1 MGLEELIAKM
11 YETNTNLPLGYG
23 QLWNNTY
30 KPAFDFQNQMGTNN
44 ANFQSS
50 QGNNRAG
57 VAQSGIGAT
66 GNIATA
72 GIGAMGN
79 LGSSAINSYGGV
91 AGLDA
96 QAQQF
101 NSLSPVL
108 AGLMS
113 QYAPAGSQAL
123 PSIAPMKQNY
133 LGGYGDMVNQGY
145 GNVNSQVNQGYGN
158 VNSQV
163 NSGYGQL
170 DKNQSEYGD
179 AQSGVRQDFGDAF
192 RDQMNRMPKNPW
204 ENQAPNPVS
213 PPPTVIRDPV
223 RYPGNTGNDMLYGG
237 VPYGDDTPDL
247 PRTGGGYPT
256 PPNNPPRT
264 GGGYP
269 TAGTLMPQQPP
280 PNNQQDR
287 LLGDIRY
294 VERDARAQQ
303 APSSYANRPTK
314 GVIR

>member
-1 MGLEELIAKM
+1 MGLEELIAQM
-11 YETNTNLPLGYG
+11 YNTNTNLPLGYG
-23 QLWNNTY
+23 QLWNSAY
-30 KPAFDFQNQMGTNN
+30 KPAYDFQNQMANNN

-66 GNIATA
+66 GNIAQA

-79 LGSSAINSYGGV
+79 LGSSAISGYGGV

-123 PSIAPMKQNY
+123 PNITPMKQDY
-133 LGGYGDMVNQGY
+133 LGGYGGMVNQGY
-145 GNVNSQVNQGYGN
+145 GNVSNQVNQGYGN

-179 AQSGVRQDFGDAF
+179 AQTGVRQDFGDAF
-192 RDQMNRMPKNPW
+192 RDQMKRMPTNPW
-204 ENQAPNPVS
+204 NNKAPDPVS
-213 PPPTVIRDPV
+213 PPPTMVRDPGV
-223 RYPGNTGNDMLYGG
+223 SYPYN
-237 VPYGDDTPDL
+237 DTP
-247 PRTGGGYPT
+247 
-256 PPNNPPRT
+256 NPPRT

-269 TAGTLMPQQPP
+269 LPNHTDNRGSGGYDNRVDLPYGSAVVPGGEKFYRQQ
-280 PNNQQDR
+280 
-287 LLGDIRY
+287 GY
-294 VERDARAQQ
+294 
-303 APSSYANRPTK
+303 PTPAK

>member
-1 MGLEELIAKM
+1 MGLEELIAQM
-11 YETNTNLPLGYG
+11 YNTNTNLPLGYG
-23 QLWNNTY
+23 QMWNNTY

-66 GNIATA
+66 GNIAQS

-79 LGSSAINSYGGV
+79 LGSSAISGYGGV

-145 GNVNSQVNQGYGN
+145 GNVSNQVNQGYGN

-163 NSGYGQL
+163 NSGYEQL

-179 AQSGVRQDFGDAF
+179 AQRGVRQDFGDAF

-213 PPPTVIRDPV
+213 PPPTISRD
-223 RYPGNTGNDMLYGG
+223 RGGNGGSYDNDM
-237 VPYGDDTPDL
+237 P
-247 PRTGGGYPT
+247 
-256 PPNNPPRT
+256 NPPRT

-269 TAGTLMPQQPP
+269 LPDQGKYDGNDGKVM
-280 PNNQQDR
+280 DM
-287 LLGDIRY
+287 RY
-294 VERDARAQQ
+294 RGPSGSQMYNPTPASQMYNPTPAR
-303 APSSYANRPTK
+303 
-314 GVIR
+314 GVRYM